1 MTIHTF
7 EVSAIL
13 THEKYYKIQ
22 TELKLKDPSKWKAT
36 KNGMDYWG
44 LSDRGILIYT
54 YQVKK
59 KGFYSYYIIY
69 RISARRVVENDN
81 FVGLFNITKY
91 SELEE
96 VVDEILKDKCSYLPI
111 LKQCNL
117 KRMDFCVNA
126 ELDNQEQVRAYIKT
140 VKRANTPRKLK
151 IREVYDKTAKR
162 KKPQKGDFTVNS
174 EGYIEISIYNKY
186 YQMKNEEIY
195 PAEEIEKAKNIVRIE
210 IRCMEGK
217 IKELKRK
224 YNIKSISDFMF
235 YGNKIGKELYNY
247 YLNKIFN
254 NGTIYT
260 LKEAL
265 SRIDY
270 SGYKPENIKLLR
282 DFVKDCNESRS
293 VAETIRNYKD
303 IYGKEEAKRII
314 FMLDNIDTNYLTV
327 TSSDVKRFENGY
339 IPTPLELV
347 EDILK

>member
-81 FVGLFNITKY
+81 FVGLFNIKKY

-162 KKPQKGDFTVNS
+162 KKPQKGDFN
-174 EGYIEISIYNKY
+174 EIS
-186 YQMKNEEIY
+186 
-195 PAEEIEKAKNIVRIE
+195 
-210 IRCMEGK
+210 
-217 IKELKRK
+217 L
-224 YNIKSISDFMF
+224 
-235 YGNKIGKELYNY
+235 
-247 YLNKIFN
+247 KIF
-254 NGTIYT
+254 
-260 LKEAL
+260 
-265 SRIDY
+265 
-270 SGYKPENIKLLR
+270 
-282 DFVKDCNESRS
+282 
-293 VAETIRNYKD
+293 
-303 IYGKEEAKRII
+303 
-314 FMLDNIDTNYLTV
+314 
-327 TSSDVKRFENGY
+327 
-339 IPTPLELV
+339 
-347 EDILK
+347 